1 MCCKLNQE
9 KNMSMISDLIN
20 EVKKVSDEGAEIVRR
35 ATKASI
41 DFRNETDDPIR
52 VDMDN
57 GREIHEIVPHGATT
71 FSEAHLLDAPTF
83 RVINIADGR
92 DIFGRQ
98 INVITTPHLSLG
110 FNGTFF

>member
-1 MCCKLNQE
+1 
-9 KNMSMISDLIN
+9 MSIISDLIDK
-20 EVKKVSDEGAEIVRR
+20 VQKVSDKGAEIIKM

-41 DFRNETDDPIR
+41 DFRNETDNPIR
-52 VDMDN
+52 VVMDN
-57 GREIHEIVPHGATT
+57 DRETHEIVPHGATT

-92 DIFGRQ
+92 DMFGRQ
-98 INVITTPHLSLG
+98 INTITTPHLSLG